1 MTLATL
7 GASVWGAVLLW
18 KQLDPEGAPSLAT
31 AFTLSSAFTVPGTI
45 LALLTIR
52 ARFAWL
58 LFASVPLLANGMM
71 IVLPWIALAMRRP

>member
-18 KQLDPEGAPSLAT
+18 KHVDPEGAPSLAT

-58 LFASVPLLANGMM
+58 LFVAVPLLANGMM
-71 IVLPWIALAMRRP
+71 IVLPWIALALRKR